1 MNRLRGLIAAPILAL
16 ALVAVPTAAH
26 AGGSDSPTPYAVT
39 SAGIT
44 LPEGDTFPAHGHVN
58 LTTSQGGKG
67 LQFDPNNGHPGGAWV
82 GQSFIPWSAFG
93 LATCD
98 TVSWVQIHGYNEH
111 YGEGG
116 QPPVVV
122 GDCAPPEEPP
132 ADTPDDGKITICHA
146 TASETN
152 PFTKNTV
159 SKWAFYQAGHVD
171 HAGDI
176 FPAGSVTKGG
186 TTYSWE
192 AQGDQSL
199 LAYDDCAAP
208 PVDPPTEPV
217 YELTTSH
224 VAECGTVSI
233 SLRNV
238 SPWLYRVL
246 IETET
251 APGVW
256 ERVDG
261 TVSGAGIYAAKGVL
275 MVDNR
280 GDAPDDQTGTYA
292 VTFPEDS
299 GTHAVRYKV
308 SSGAEADLYAGLP
321 VGEFTTVT
329 VESDCQPPVVPEK
342 PKAKKG
348 VDFRADAIC
357 AAEPAT
363 GDLVTTLEKR
373 AWTRDWV
380 LIDNAW
386 KLGEK
391 AYGDWEVVE
400 SASIP
405 WPKCQPDPLTG
416 VEVRDGGPICV
427 EPLDGTAT
435 VSTETRTWTQTA
447 SWNWK
452 KGWVY
457 GEVVYGDWEVET
469 VTVEA
474 EACAP
479 PPADE
484 PPAPPLETERLATTG
499 AEGVLEGMLA
509 AVAILLAG
517 AGVIFGRIIWD
528 RRAERRSREQ

>member
-16 ALVAVPTAAH
+16 ALIAVPTAAH

-67 LQFDPNNGHPGGAWV
+67 LHFDPNNGHPGGAWI

-93 LATCD
+93 LTTCD

-116 QPPVVV
+116 QPAVTV
-122 GDCAPPEEPP
+122 GDCAEEPP
-132 ADTPDDGKITICHA
+132 AEEPEVVPNALYLSH
-146 TASETN
+146 
-152 PFTKNTV
+152 
-159 SKWAFYQAGHVD
+159 
-171 HAGDI
+171 
-176 FPAGSVTKGG
+176 SVT
-186 TTYSWE
+186 
-192 AQGDQSL
+192 
-199 LAYDDCAAP
+199 
-208 PVDPPTEPV
+208 
-217 YELTTSH
+217 
-224 VAECGTVSI
+224 CGRVEIT
-233 SLRNV
+233 LRNV
-238 SPWLYRVL
+238 SPWIYPVSVK
-246 IETET
+246 ID
-251 APGVW
+251 GVHSY
-256 ERVDG
+256 G
-261 TVSGAGIYAAKGVL
+261 PT
-275 MVDNR
+275 VDNR
-280 GDAPDDQTGTYA
+280 TGGKLNGPQKDQSATRVIEFA
-292 VTFPEDS
+292 EDS
-299 GTHAVRYKV
+299 GTHTVEYRIDAGSER
-308 SSGAEADLYAGLP
+308 DLY
-321 VGEFTTVT
+321 VGTPLNEWTTLV
-329 VESDCQPPVVPEK
+329 VESDCEPNIPPK

-348 VDFRADAIC
+348 IDFRADAIC
-357 AAEPAT
+357 TAEPAT

-380 LIDNAW
+380 LVDNAW
-386 KLGEK
+386 ELGEK
-391 AYGDWEVVE
+391 VYGDWEVVE
-400 SASIP
+400 SAGVP

-435 VSTETRTWTQTA
+435 AATETRTWTQTA

-484 PPAPPLETERLATTG
+484 PPAPPLEAERLATTG
-499 AEGVLEGMLA
+499 TEGILEGMLA

-528 RRAERRSREQ
+528 RRAERRSRE

>member
-16 ALVAVPTAAH
+16 ALIAVPTAAH
-26 AGGSDSPTPYAVT
+26 AGGSDSPTPYTVD
-39 SAGIT
+39 SSGIT
-44 LPEGDTFPAHGHVN
+44 LPGSDTFPAHGHVN

-67 LQFDPNNGHPGGAWV
+67 IHFDPNNGHPGAQWIGA
-82 GQSFIPWSAFG
+82 SYIPWSAFG
-93 LATCD
+93 LTTCD

-116 QPPVVV
+116 QPPIVV
-122 GDCAPPEEPP
+122 GSCAPQVEEPPVAPPPTPAPVVLTNHTCDAPGSIAIPATDDVVYRLGFESEGGVWVALPAGTYPATVGVGLEGNAGHPRFGEPIFDTLTVAAHQVSTWPNEPLATWVITFTDPGECAPPIPP
-132 ADTPDDGKITICHA
+132 
-146 TASETN
+146 
-152 PFTKNTV
+152 
-159 SKWAFYQAGHVD
+159 
-171 HAGDI
+171 
-176 FPAGSVTKGG
+176 
-186 TTYSWE
+186 
-192 AQGDQSL
+192 
-199 LAYDDCAAP
+199 
-208 PVDPPTEPV
+208 
-217 YELTTSH
+217 
-224 VAECGTVSI
+224 
-233 SLRNV
+233 
-238 SPWLYRVL
+238 
-246 IETET
+246 
-251 APGVW
+251 
-256 ERVDG
+256 
-261 TVSGAGIYAAKGVL
+261 
-275 MVDNR
+275 
-280 GDAPDDQTGTYA
+280 
-292 VTFPEDS
+292 
-299 GTHAVRYKV
+299 
-308 SSGAEADLYAGLP
+308 
-321 VGEFTTVT
+321 
-329 VESDCQPPVVPEK
+329 K

-348 VDFRADAIC
+348 IDFRADAIC
-357 AAEPAT
+357 TAEPAT

-380 LIDNAW
+380 LVDNAW

-391 AYGDWEVVE
+391 VYGDWEVVE
-400 SASIP
+400 SASVP

-435 VSTETRTWTQTA
+435 VATETRTWTQTA

-484 PPAPPLETERLATTG
+484 PPAPPLEAERLATTG
-499 AEGVLEGMLA
+499 TEGVLEGMLA